1 MDEKRVKERRDQI
14 AAIPKNSEAQSALCA
29 RVVAYLD
36 EALSSP
42 SPDLSA
48 LWAECDRAMESR
60 LGDCAWYPP
69 GTQHVTCII
78 ESAPDDI
85 VTVDDVTKP
94 VTEAKVV
101 DVSPRTGKPKRKYT
115 RRKKS
120 K

>member
-60 LGDCAWYPP
+60 LGDCAWKAPGKPKPP
-69 GTQHVTCII
+69 PEPVVEPVAEPEPQPEI
-78 ESAPDDI
+78 SA
-85 VTVDDVTKP
+85 
-94 VTEAKVV
+94 
-101 DVSPRTGKPKRKYT
+101 RTGKPKRKYT

-120 K
+120 